1 MLRRPRRRF
10 WGALLALKTDDYTAA
25 RPRGQSQDGGHISR
39 VVATT
44 RAQVLLADAYYCL
57 AYIALLLPHWMGAV
71 RRTGDGSRRRRGY
84 DVDVLKHDFRA
95 QRSTHPGH
103 AGNQFDGGGWAAIP
117 VCVKAVCGV
126 CALMQ
131 ARETRSTFPKAE

>member
-10 WGALLALKTDDYTAA
+10 WGALLALKTDDYT
-25 RPRGQSQDGGHISR
+25 
-39 VVATT
+39 
-44 RAQVLLADAYYCL
+44 VLLADAYYCL
-57 AYIALLLPHWMGAV
+57 AYIALLLPHWMG
-71 RRTGDGSRRRRGY
+71 
-84 DVDVLKHDFRA
+84 
-95 QRSTHPGH
+95 H

-117 VCVKAVCGV
+117 VGVKAVCGV